1 MRISNIQNQTEQIYP
16 INPRRKS
23 PTESINNLLRTTRI
37 QPMNINNRRQEDE
50 LNRSRQKNTSRL
62 FQVRSP
68 TSWSIISD
76 NQTNHY
82 ELSSSSS
89 SPHNELINDK
99 STHTYRVILID
110 EQQQQLLDGRY
121 VIPFNKYV

>member
-1 MRISNIQNQTEQIYP
+1 
-16 INPRRKS
+16 
-23 PTESINNLLRTTRI
+23 
-37 QPMNINNRRQEDE
+37 MNINNRRQENE

-62 FQVRSP
+62 FQVQSP

>member
-62 FQVRSP
+62 FQVQSP